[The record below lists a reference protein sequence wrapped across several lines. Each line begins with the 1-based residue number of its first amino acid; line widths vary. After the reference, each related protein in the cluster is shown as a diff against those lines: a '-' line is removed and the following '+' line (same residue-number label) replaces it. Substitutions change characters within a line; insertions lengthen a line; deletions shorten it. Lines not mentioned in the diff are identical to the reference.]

1 MASEISDASSEF
13 SDRIPGLSDAARR
26 IVADM
31 SDIDPWTPLALVTQQ
46 IVERLARRRRPTA
59 RSINPAEAGETNCEF
74 LPALPTPEKE
84 APGKSSGEHA
94 REYADRLAG
103 REFPS
108 AAFADGGENEKERAS

>member
-1 MASEISDASSEF
+1 MKNSDDTWVSLHS
-13 SDRIPGLSDAARR
+13 AAQS
-26 IVADM
+26 V
-31 SDIDPWTPLALVTQQ
+31 
-46 IVERLARRRRPTA
+46 VERLARGRRPTA

-84 APGKSSGEHA
+84 APGMSGGEHA

-108 AAFADGGENEKERAS
+108 AAFADGGEDEKERAS